1 MGIFVSLMS
10 NPLVQYV
17 IVRRDL
23 IQKFGWPVGPVIAQ
37 ACHASVAALFRFV
50 EDPKVKEYTTQLE
63 SMHKVIL
70 EVSSEDALRNLSKKL
85 TEAQIDH
92 HLWQEL
98 PEEIPTAL
106 ATKPD
111 TKDTLRPYFKKCKLF
126 K

>member
-1 MGIFVSLMS
+1 M
-10 NPLVQYV
+10 
-17 IVRRDL
+17 
-23 IQKFGWPVGPVIAQ
+23 IAQ
-37 ACHASVAALFRFV
+37 ACHASVAALFRFAD
-50 EDPKVKEYTTQLE
+50 DPQVVEYTTQLE

-70 EVSSEDALRNLSKKL
+70 EVPSEEALRSLSQKL
-85 TEAQIDH
+85 TDAQIDH

-111 TKDTLRPYFKKCKLF
+111 TKETLRPYFKKCKLF